1 MGFLI
6 CDPLVTKPELM
17 RDRFWSS
24 TIPAQMPYTKAAEAF
39 KKEEYKGSAEVY
51 LKVKESDRIY
61 SDTSVYGDNIRIQKQ
76 SEESDD
82 NYETIPVEGFRLK
95 KLKRKVKRSKIEK
108 KPPLPEKNTPRI
120 VISDPLDLNALYSTS
135 SKKHSLISIGYN
147 EDDED
152 FEEINHPDDNN

>member
-1 MGFLI
+1 MGYLI

-17 RDRFWSS
+17 RDRFWSTS
-24 TIPAQMPYTKAAEAF
+24 IPAQMPYTKAAEAF

-61 SDTSVYGDNIRIQKQ
+61 SDTSVNGDNIRVKQ

-82 NYETIPVEGFRLK
+82 NYETIPEGFRLK
-95 KLKRKVKRSKIEK
+95 KLKRRVKRSKVERR
-108 KPPLPEKNTPRI
+108 PPLPKKNTPNPNI
-120 VISDPLDLNALYSTS
+120 VISGTVDLNELYSTS
-135 SKKHSLISIGYN
+135 TKRHSLLSIGYN

-152 FEEINHPDDNN
+152 FEEINHPDDLK

>member
-1 MGFLI
+1 
-6 CDPLVTKPELM
+6 
-17 RDRFWSS
+17 
-24 TIPAQMPYTKAAEAF
+24 MPYTKAAEAF

-61 SDTSVYGDNIRIQKQ
+61 SDTSVYGITIKQQ

-82 NYETIPVEGFRLK
+82 NYETIPAEGFRLK
-95 KLKRKVKRSKIEK
+95 KLKRKVKKSKIEK
-108 KPPLPEKNTPRI
+108 KPPLPEKNTPRV
-120 VISDPLDLNALYSTS
+120 VISDPVDLTALYATS
-135 SKKHSLISIGYN
+135 AKKHSLISIGYN